1 MEHLVIIQTRTGEDK
16 EGGRRAEVLISEAER
31 GLEELEVRVW
41 GWVSEMAGVPLQEEA
56 GRHRQQ
62 CMERE

>member
-1 MEHLVIIQTRTGEDK
+1 M
-16 EGGRRAEVLISEAER
+16 LISEAER

-41 GWVSEMAGVPLQEEA
+41 GLVSEMAGVPLQEEA